1 MSVWLRCV
9 CLCCICISLSVYRYQ
24 SIFQSIWLLVCIY
37 SYLYFCISGL
47 YISKCIIY
55 VYIMHL
61 SIFTFPLSIVFLID
75 FFCQNRISI
84 SDLYTILISNSTIS
98 SFWERSGQG
107 NIKNWGD
114 RKACKKKCGER
125 EEEYENEKQK
135 VKWRRKRKRKTKP
148 RRKDNAY
155 QPKRE
160 EKKERWEKWKGV
172 IVIIEK

>member
-1 MSVWLRCV
+1 MFLSLANVADAAVALGLLAHVVGHVELALVRV
-9 CLCCICISLSVYRYQ
+9 VRLARLQLSAGAGGVGGGLVLGQCCIYVCMTKVCMLMLYLHLSVCVSVYQ

-98 SFWERSGQG
+98 SF
-107 NIKNWGD
+107 
-114 RKACKKKCGER
+114 
-125 EEEYENEKQK
+125 
-135 VKWRRKRKRKTKP
+135 
-148 RRKDNAY
+148 
-155 QPKRE
+155 
-160 EKKERWEKWKGV
+160 
-172 IVIIEK
+172 